1 MKLIISDLLYS
12 YTFPSPIMPELR
24 NRFKLHLQEPPLIS
38 PSINGQT
45 KTEEKKLKKINKKQT
60 RKKKFVLQHSKNVT
74 STEGQ
79 KNCINST
86 VYTVI
91 PTLDDPGPLTQQL
104 ACCGTPDS
112 FWPVAH
118 RNNSRHLIVR
128 NVEHLP

>member
-24 NRFKLHLQEPPLIS
+24 NRFKPHLQEPPLVS

-45 KTEEKKLKKINKKQT
+45 ETEEKKLKKKIKNKPE
-60 RKKKFVLQHSKNVT
+60 KKIGLQHSKNVT

-118 RNNSRHLIVR
+118 RNNSRHLIVK